1 MVELELVR
9 SDQDSKTFPVSKF
22 PCVIGRG
29 SRCDIR
35 LNEPGIWVEHAE
47 ITLQPDNSFRIEKKG
62 DGSLL
67 LKGEAI
73 TQAEIHAGD
82 IIDLGGVK
90 LRFRLAPVHPGAQS
104 VGDWLFWGSVALVV
118 VAMVTLM
125 ILLP

>member
-9 SDQDSKTFPVSKF
+9 SGQDSTTFPVSNY

-35 LNEPGIWVEHAE
+35 LNEPGVWGEHAE
-47 ITLQPDNSFRIEKKG
+47 ITLQADNSFRIEKKG

-67 LKGEAI
+67 LNGEPI
-73 TQAEIHAGD
+73 TDSELHTSD
-82 IIDLGGVK
+82 VLDLGGIK
-90 LRFRLAPVHPGAQS
+90 LRFRLSAVHPDAQS
-104 VGDWLFWGSVALVV
+104 HGDWIFWGTIVLVV
-118 VAMVTLM
+118 ATMTALM